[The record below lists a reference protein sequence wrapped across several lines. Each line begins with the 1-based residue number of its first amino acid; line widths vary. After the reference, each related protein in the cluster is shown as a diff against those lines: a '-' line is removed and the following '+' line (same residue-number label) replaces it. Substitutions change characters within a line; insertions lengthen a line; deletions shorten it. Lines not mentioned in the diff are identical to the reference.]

1 LTAPRGSVPS
11 VQDRPGHY
19 VVTNAI
25 TVPADG
31 LLRVVIGMIL
41 LGPRPSA
48 VAPQITPLTQAF

>member
-1 LTAPRGSVPS
+1 

-19 VVTNAI
+19 VVINAI
-25 TVPADG
+25 TVLAAHADG

-48 VAPQITPLTQAF
+48 VAPQVTPLAQAF